1 MAVVYTRA
9 IVVIMSVLLLSWGS
23 FANFNPVFAI
33 TPHEKL
39 RGLLD
44 DIDIDIGKHSGT
56 SLGAKLGD
64 ARIKF
69 QTALDELNKV
79 PPDVTAA
86 IANIS
91 AAQQEIQIAIDNEGF
106 SPIIGNIMIKAL
118 DFLKNKL
125 NNSPPSTTIPSITK
139 IEQKGLEIIVTW
151 KQDKNVQ
158 GNLPLTQGLDIS
170 IDLPVSLSKNPTF
183 ERVIDKQASV
193 MNGKETV
200 TMHNGEPLVFDTNY
214 CFEID
219 ADWDSG
225 TIESDPICIVFK
237 KDSGVVDTKVLVC
250 HIPPGNPE
258 NAHVIEISENAVQT
272 HLDHGDELGECSV
285 DVPPDDVPPDDFK
298 VNLCHF
304 PPGNP
309 THFATIFIPKSEMQ
323 THLDHGDIV
332 GDCAL
337 KDTDDVEKKIKD
349 TKKKKNMKKTE
360 FKEKRKA
367 FNDLKKK
374 FKHEFKEIK
383 KEYKMPF
390 KDIKSKLKGEFKD
403 LKKQQKD
410 YEDYQK
416 KLEELEQKVKALILE
431 LKENYA
437 YDQEYKA
444 ELKKELKDTL
454 YKEKR
459 ALDKHEKQEKHK
471 IDSKISALSK
481 SSDPERDAKK
491 YGFDFKNGKIK
502 IAIKLSDVNPTVIE
516 DIENL
521 GKVTVKNDKQIQMIV
536 DVNNIPKIQ
545 SLDGIDKIRSPFS
558 AIQFEQTVSEG
569 VYFINAD
576 LVQYAGITGKGIK
589 VAVLD
594 LAFTDNPKISDN
606 IVEVKS
612 FRQGLDFIP
621 LQGNEGEAGHGT
633 AVAEIITD
641 VAPEVELYLYAIE
654 TDLEFTAA
662 IDEAISQ
669 DVDIITMS
677 AGWPHFPTDGTSH
690 ITKKIEE
697 AIANDITFVVP
708 AGNFGDKHWE
718 GTYEDSNLN
727 GWQEF
732 LDTDEGLSFNVTESR
747 IADQKPI
754 TANLIWDVGMS
765 DVADFDMVLVDP
777 LGQIVDYSANE
788 QITKDDSPFEYIYHV
803 PETEGIYA
811 LGVVYSGDV
820 NSPYTVPDATIEI
833 FTPSDVLEHP
843 IALSSVSVPA
853 DANGAIVVGAV
864 NHMDGELEPFSSQGP
879 TNNGQLA
886 PHVVG
891 PDGVTTVALDG
902 KPFFGTSATTPYI
915 AGMAALLLEINPDIT
930 PDQLLTEIEQNTV
943 SHLVSL
949 QTEYDNALGYG
960 QANAEF
966 LTQMEVVG

>member
-1 MAVVYTRA
+1 MLVVYTRV
-9 IVVIMSVLLLSWGS
+9 IVVTVSVLLLSWGS
-23 FANFNPVFAI
+23 FANFTPAFA
-33 TPHEKL
+33 TSSLDEL
-39 RGLLD
+39 RDYVD
-44 DIDIDIGKHSGT
+44 DIDVDIGIHSGT
-56 SLGAKLGD
+56 PLADKLED
-64 ARIKF
+64 ARNNFLAAI
-69 QTALDELNKV
+69 DELKKDS
-79 PPDVTAA
+79 PDVMSA

-91 AAQQEIQIAIDNEGF
+91 EAQKEIQIAIDDEGF
-106 SPIIGNIMIKAL
+106 SPIIGNILIMAL
-118 DFLKNKL
+118 DSLKDKL
-125 NNSPPSTTIPSITK
+125 DKEKEKEDKEKEKEEKDEKVTI
-139 IEQKGLEIIVTW
+139 
-151 KQDKNVQ
+151 
-158 GNLPLTQGLDIS
+158 
-170 IDLPVSLSKNPTF
+170 
-183 ERVIDKQASV
+183 
-193 MNGKETV
+193 
-200 TMHNGEPLVFDTNY
+200 
-214 CFEID
+214 
-219 ADWDSG
+219 
-225 TIESDPICIVFK
+225 
-237 KDSGVVDTKVLVC
+237 
-250 HIPPGNPE
+250 
-258 NAHVIEISENAVQT
+258 
-272 HLDHGDELGECSV
+272 
-285 DVPPDDVPPDDFK
+285 
-298 VNLCHF
+298 CHF

-309 THFATIFIPKSEMQ
+309 TNFQTISISKNAKQ
-323 THLDHGDIV
+323 THLDHGDIL
-332 GDCAL
+332 GDCTS
-337 KDTDDVEKKIKD
+337 KDKDEVVKKIKD
-349 TKKKKNMKKTE
+349 TKKKKNMKETE

-367 FNDLKKK
+367 FNELKKK
-374 FKHEFKEIK
+374 FKNEFKEIK

-390 KDIKSKLKGEFKD
+390 KYIKSELKGEFKD
-403 LKKQQKD
+403 YKKTQKE

-416 KLEELEQKVKALILE
+416 KLEELEQRVKDLILE

-437 YDQEYKA
+437 YDQEYKT
-444 ELKKELKDTL
+444 ELKKELKTSL

-459 ALDKHEKQEKHK
+459 ALDKHELQEKHK
-471 IDSKISALSK
+471 IDSKISSLSK
-481 SSDPERDAKK
+481 SSEPERDAKK
-491 YGFDFKNGKIK
+491 YGFDFKDGKIK
-502 IAIKLSDVNPTVIE
+502 IAVKLSDVEPNV
-516 DIENL
+516 IENL
-521 GKVTVKNDKQIQMIV
+521 ENLGTVTVKNDKQIQMIV
-536 DVNNIPKIQ
+536 DIKNIPKIQ
-545 SLDGIDKIRSPFS
+545 SLDGIEKIRPPFS

-589 VAVLD
+589 AAVLD

-612 FRQGLDFIP
+612 FRQGLNFIP

-641 VAPEVELYLYAIE
+641 VAPDVELYLYAIE
-654 TDLEFTAA
+654 TDIEFTAA
-662 IDEAISQ
+662 IDEAILK
-669 DVDIITMS
+669 DVDIIAMS

-727 GWQEF
+727 GWHEF
-732 LDTDEGLSFNVTESR
+732 LDIDEGLSFNVTESR

-765 DVADFDMVLVDP
+765 DVADFDLVLVDP

-811 LGVVYSGDV
+811 LGVVYSGDT
-820 NSPYTVPDATIEI
+820 NSPADIPDATIEI
-833 FTPSDVLEHP
+833 FTPSDQLEHP

-864 NHMDGELEPFSSQGP
+864 NHMDGVLEPFSSQGP
-879 TNNGQLA
+879 TNHGKLA
-886 PHVVG
+886 PQVVG

-930 PDQLLTEIEQNTV
+930 PDQLLTEIQQNTV
-943 SHLVSL
+943 SDFISL
-949 QTEYDNALGYG
+949 QTEYDNAMGYG

-966 LTQMEVVG
+966 LTQLEVVG